1 MRAARSTIDQAE
13 RKLKPRSRVPGSRC
27 TFPYFS
33 RSGAVF
39 KISRETC
46 CSHASGYACSW
57 ATNDGV
63 EGRLSLSEQE
73 PSTVTAPP
81 DRRGGTYER
90 DSTARAVLWY
100 GTDTIHDLRRE
111 QKATTIGSDADRDIQ
126 IIAEHISGHHCRIEN
141 RARGTV
147 LVDERSKNGTYY
159 ETRRSFGAGLKP
171 SFDETRVPAEG
182 FRLRPGTTFI
192 VGDLPHRYIAID
204 DEIRRHHPIL
214 LDLLGTEDEVR
225 DRPELVS
232 PSDFILAA
240 DGVGHLLITGD
251 PTCEPLELARIAHK
265 ISKRRGRPLVQ
276 RNELP
281 ADPAAQRAL
290 VTRDA
295 NKAAMIL
302 NLLDFDGDNPEPF
315 DPRLITLLFSPT
327 YQIRIIVLARNV
339 ELASALLGAM
349 YVQPMMRVALRP
361 LVERRSAIEP
371 MLDRWLAARGS
382 PLRVADLTPSNR
394 RRILKRNWR
403 SFRKLRELARR
414 LDVIVRA
421 PSLNQARLAL
431 GVARSTFYT
440 WFGRTLKLEDPLV
453 SEDRKPALLATLAGQ
468 PWRDHDEP
476 AFDDEASAEQGDD
489 GDEDE

>member
-1 MRAARSTIDQAE
+1 MYSNCMYSCPLGRTPKSFSSTMFSWQLSRPTASISVLKRLIISGLFERCARIVLNTERMCAAALCCARYTAPMPPRPRTRTMTKLPITVPISGSATGTRTNGSAMVCRRRAPDTMRAARSTIDQAE

-182 FRLRPGTTFI
+182 FRLRPG
-192 VGDLPHRYIAID
+192 DPA
-204 DEIRRHHPIL
+204 
-214 LDLLGTEDEVR
+214 
-225 DRPELVS
+225 RP
-232 PSDFILAA
+232 P
-240 DGVGHLLITGD
+240 GH
-251 PTCEPLELARIAHK
+251 
-265 ISKRRGRPLVQ
+265 RGRGP
-276 RNELP
+276 
-281 ADPAAQRAL
+281 
-290 VTRDA
+290 
-295 NKAAMIL
+295 
-302 NLLDFDGDNPEPF
+302 
-315 DPRLITLLFSPT
+315 
-327 YQIRIIVLARNV
+327 
-339 ELASALLGAM
+339 
-349 YVQPMMRVALRP
+349 
-361 LVERRSAIEP
+361 
-371 MLDRWLAARGS
+371 GS
-382 PLRVADLTPSNR
+382 S
-394 RRILKRNWR
+394 
-403 SFRKLRELARR
+403 
-414 LDVIVRA
+414 
-421 PSLNQARLAL
+421 
-431 GVARSTFYT
+431 
-440 WFGRTLKLEDPLV
+440 
-453 SEDRKPALLATLAGQ
+453 
-468 PWRDHDEP
+468 
-476 AFDDEASAEQGDD
+476 
-489 GDEDE
+489 